1 MVSNFSAAM
10 PKPIYGITAHQ
21 SAVGASSTAQ
31 HVAGAVV
38 IPANTILAGD
48 RFVCN
53 AIASFTSSGNPD
65 ISCLFRI
72 TDGTNTHTLID
83 LSETSAGVAAMFH
96 ASINLSCL
104 TAGSSGKIDFAGFG
118 LAANASVSG
127 QSSDLTL
134 KTDVDVTL
142 QLVIQF
148 DASNASN
155 TVTVRELSARRFTNS

>member
-1 MVSNFSAAM
+1 M
-10 PKPIYGITAHQ
+10 
-21 SAVGASSTAQ
+21 
-31 HVAGAVV
+31 
-38 IPANTILAGD
+38 
-48 RFVCN
+48 
-53 AIASFTSSGNPD
+53 
-65 ISCLFRI
+65 
-72 TDGTNTHTLID
+72 ID

-127 QSSDLTL
+127 QSSNQTL

-142 QLVIQF
+142 QLLIQF
-148 DASNASN
+148 DASNVGN